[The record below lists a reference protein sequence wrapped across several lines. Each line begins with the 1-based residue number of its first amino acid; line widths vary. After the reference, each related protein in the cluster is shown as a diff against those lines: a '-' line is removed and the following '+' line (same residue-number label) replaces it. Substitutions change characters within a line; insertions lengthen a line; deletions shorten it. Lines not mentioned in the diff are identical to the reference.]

1 MSSSKGVGQF
11 LCVVLCLCLAAC
23 GGGGGRDSSNTIPDP
38 VDDSSPDVSIDIEV
52 ELLEAFS
59 GTAFIQ
65 PVALLQMPAN
75 NNRWLVVERAGRVFD
90 MDQTGVVQ
98 SEFLDI
104 TSRVDS
110 GPSEAGLLG
119 LALHPEFATNGFA
132 FLSYTISSGSGIE
145 SVVARYTS
153 FDGGFT
159 LDPDSEEVLLS
170 VVQDFGNHNGG
181 QLAFG
186 ADGYLYVGL
195 GDGGSGDDPNNRAQ
209 DTTNLMG
216 TFSRIDVDNGAPYG
230 IPEDNPFAGN
240 ALCNQGFGGADC
252 PEIFAWGLRNPWR
265 WSFDSESG
273 DLWAGDVGQNRFEE
287 VNLIRLGRNY
297 GWRITEGSECNIPAT
312 GCQTDDL
319 FGPSFSYDHSLGQS
333 ITGGFVYRGSTIS
346 NLDGFFVYG
355 DFVSGTIWALAT
367 FSNGPVVSPTPVV
380 PDNIELLTTDLNIAS
395 FAQDSEG
402 ELYVIDYSS
411 GKIYSLQ

>member
-104 TSRVDS
+104 RSRVNS

-145 SVVARYTS
+145 SVVARYT
-153 FDGGFT
+153 
-159 LDPDSEEVLLS
+159 LS
-170 VVQDFGNHNGG
+170 
-181 QLAFG
+181 
-186 ADGYLYVGL
+186 
-195 GDGGSGDDPNNRAQ
+195 
-209 DTTNLMG
+209 
-216 TFSRIDVDNGAPYG
+216 
-230 IPEDNPFAGN
+230 
-240 ALCNQGFGGADC
+240 
-252 PEIFAWGLRNPWR
+252 
-265 WSFDSESG
+265 
-273 DLWAGDVGQNRFEE
+273 
-287 VNLIRLGRNY
+287 LIH
-297 GWRITEGSECNIPAT
+297 I
-312 GCQTDDL
+312 
-319 FGPSFSYDHSLGQS
+319 
-333 ITGGFVYRGSTIS
+333 
-346 NLDGFFVYG
+346 
-355 DFVSGTIWALAT
+355 
-367 FSNGPVVSPTPVV
+367 
-380 PDNIELLTTDLNIAS
+380 
-395 FAQDSEG
+395 
-402 ELYVIDYSS
+402 
-411 GKIYSLQ
+411 